1 MGRFW
6 LHMILAL
13 TLGCALLFAG
23 IHVFIGHLR
32 GLHGKQRSGWLSFGG
47 GVAVTYVFLHV
58 LPELTEHNEILAHDN
73 PSLDWLADRI
83 VYLLALMGL
92 ITFYGLDRAVTTSR
106 RTQRAAT
113 GVDEAHNTIFWI
125 NVGAF
130 AVYNFLIGYLL
141 LNREDHSLQALALYA
156 VAMGLHFLT
165 GDYGLFDQHKKLYQ
179 SRVRWVVA
187 TALLAG
193 WAAGAL
199 IELHDPTISIIFGFL
214 AGGVIMNVIK
224 EELPED
230 RESRFLPFALGAAI
244 YAVIV
249 LVAV

>member
-1 MGRFW
+1 
-6 LHMILAL
+6 MILSL
-13 TLGCALLFAG
+13 TFACALLFAG

-32 GLHGKQRSGWLSFGG
+32 GLHGQQRSGWLSFSG

-58 LPELTEHNEILAHDN
+58 LPSLTEHNEILAHDN
-73 PSLDWLADRI
+73 PSLEWLADHI

-92 ITFYGLDRAVTTSR
+92 ITFYGLDRTVTASR
-106 RTQRAAT
+106 RTQLAAT
-113 GVDEAHNTIFWI
+113 GVDEAHNTVFWVHI
-125 NVGAF
+125 GAF

-165 GDYGLFDQHKKLYQ
+165 GDYGLFDHHKKLYQ
-179 SRVRWVVA
+179 SRVRWIVA
-187 TALLAG
+187 VALLAG
-193 WAAGAL
+193 WATGAL

-214 AGGVIMNVIK
+214 AGSVIMNVIK

-230 RESRFLPFALGAAI
+230 RESRFLPFALGAAV

-249 LVAV
+249 LVAD